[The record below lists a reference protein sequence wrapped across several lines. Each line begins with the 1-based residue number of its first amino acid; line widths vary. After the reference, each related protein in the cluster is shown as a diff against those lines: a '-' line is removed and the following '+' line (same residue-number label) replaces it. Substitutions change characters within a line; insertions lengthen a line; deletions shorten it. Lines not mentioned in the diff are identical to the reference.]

1 MSSGAFWFGT
11 IHRNRMAAVP
21 SWLAAM
27 GHAKDRLWSVDL
39 FRAESI
45 LLKSHWILV
54 VMDVYIRRILG
65 FGVATAN
72 LDGIQV
78 CRMFNWAIAR
88 QTMPRHLSSD
98 HDPLFRFQRWRAT
111 NRNYSARVFGSNL
124 VLAAERSRTEA
135 RGLQDVLQPTSVS
148 HRAGRSDART
158 TERRTRASARAT
170 RLISL
175 ASPLQGLVS
184 DSGRRVMWNSPH
196 TGQVSRARFT
206 IPPSISGEPS
216 LSAISVTSRFDK
228 WRCALASGSA
238 DTALLE
244 ILRIAEHFSEI
255 RAEAPGDSDP
265 PIVQLRTVRRSRSA
279 TTCSGP

>member
-1 MSSGAFWFGT
+1 
-11 IHRNRMAAVP
+11 MAAVP

-54 VMDVYIRRILG
+54 MMDVYIRRILG

-88 QTMPRHLSSD
+88 QTMLRHLSSD

-135 RGLQDVLQPTSVS
+135 RGLQDVLQ
-148 HRAGRSDART
+148 RID
-158 TERRTRASARAT
+158 
-170 RLISL
+170 
-175 ASPLQGLVS
+175 
-184 DSGRRVMWNSPH
+184 
-196 TGQVSRARFT
+196 
-206 IPPSISGEPS
+206 
-216 LSAISVTSRFDK
+216 SRF
-228 WRCALASGSA
+228 
-238 DTALLE
+238 LLPSRRSLPHVSCYPAAE
-244 ILRIAEHFSEI
+244 LRGGGDGEATEYGNTP
-255 RAEAPGDSDP
+255 RAEG
-265 PIVQLRTVRRSRSA
+265 
-279 TTCSGP
+279 CG